1 LVAERVAG
9 MHDLLD
15 RTLGPLVTVSLDL
28 ADAHVPVLSDPTQVE
43 MALLN
48 MAINARDAM
57 PDGGELCIQTRARTV
72 TQDPDLE
79 PGEYIEL
86 AVIDTGTGM
95 SPEVAARAFDPF
107 FTTKTMRNG
116 QGTGLGLS
124 QVHAI
129 ARQSGGVAR
138 IDTHPG
144 RGTTVRLLL
153 RRTDQEVPNDPVRYE
168 GTQLARQPTATV
180 LVVDDDAD
188 VRRFLADALQAIGYR
203 VEAAGDGVSGLAA
216 LDQLA
221 PDVLVVDY
229 AMPGM
234 NGAEVARA
242 ARDRR
247 PNLPI
252 VFASG
257 YSDTAAIESVVG
269 VGATVL
275 RKPFRIDQLH
285 AAIVNALPP
294 PHCKSVVCQL

>member
-1 LVAERVAG
+1 
-9 MHDLLD
+9 MHNLLG

-28 ADAHVPVLSDPTQVE
+28 ADADVPVLSDPTQVE

-57 PDGGELCIQTRARTV
+57 PGGGELRIETRARTV
-72 TQDPDLE
+72 TQDPELE

-86 AVIDTGTGM
+86 AVTDTGSGM

-107 FTTKTMRNG
+107 FTTKRNG

-138 IDTHPG
+138 IESQPG

-153 RRTDQEVPNDPVRYE
+153 RRTDREVPQDQVRHE

-188 VRRFLADALQAIGYR
+188 VRRFLADALEAIGYR
-203 VEAAGDGVSGLAA
+203 VEAAGDGVSGLAV
-216 LDQLA
+216 LDRLV

-257 YSDTAAIESVVG
+257 YSDTAAIESVL
-269 VGATVL
+269 GAGASVL
-275 RKPFRIDQLH
+275 RKPFRIEQLH

-294 PHCKSVVCQL
+294 AGTAM